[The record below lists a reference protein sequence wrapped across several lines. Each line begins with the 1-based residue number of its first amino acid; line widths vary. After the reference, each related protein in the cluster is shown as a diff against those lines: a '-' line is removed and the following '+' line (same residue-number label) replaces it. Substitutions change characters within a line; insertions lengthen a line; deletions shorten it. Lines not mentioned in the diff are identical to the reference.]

1 MGVPPWNVVD
11 LEAFH
16 QLPAVQEVLEDLV
29 HGMPDVQVAVRVGGT
44 VVEREG
50 GSGGGATGGGEL
62 VVDKF
67 FQNSLRGAVS
77 EVCRLQGCG
86 REGWV
91 SVFYDAA
98 ANRECQR
105 E

>member
-29 HGMPDVQVAVRVGGT
+29 HGMPNVQVAVRVGGT

-62 VVDKF
+62 VVEVQVF
-67 FQNSLRGAVS
+67 PELSARGGKRS
-77 EVCRLQGCG
+77 MSFTGL
-86 REGWV
+86 REGGMG
-91 SVFYDAA
+91 
-98 ANRECQR
+98 
-105 E
+105 